1 MKNIFT
7 ISVAALLSTPFSLL
21 AQDVVKIGVPAIQT
35 GPMATYGA
43 NFNNGVTVAANQINE
58 AGGITVNGKQ
68 FKVQPVFCDTQA
80 DSAKAAAC
88 GRRLASQ
95 DRVSAMVMATSI
107 ETFPILGF
115 NSTSTSPFLVI
126 SSSAS
131 NKLAEANNPLVARY
145 WFNTYSFMPGLT
157 ERLTAA
163 FKAEGKKP
171 QKISIMQSED
181 EFGKAWTDTFVAGWK
196 KAGGEIGIVSTWTL
210 GTTDFYPQLSALLR
224 SQPDII
230 AVPAPCAN
238 IAPIIKQGRELGF
251 KGDYIIDLSCDH
263 AELAKF
269 VSPDSFKG
277 SYFLGSNWNLD
288 SAAVK
293 AFRERYAKVSKIE
306 PTVISADG
314 YGQFMWVAKSMEKAG
329 TTTDAKAIRAAL
341 NDTLNGEWNILGIS
355 NLQPSGETTAMVFPR
370 KIGSDGKIINLSK

>member
-1 MKNIFT
+1 MKHIPV
-7 ISVAALLSTPFSLL
+7 ISFIALLWAPFSLL

-43 NFNNGVTVAANQINE
+43 NFNNGVTVAVNHLNE
-58 AGGITVNGKQ
+58 AGGILVNGKRV
-68 FKVQPVFCDTQA
+68 KVEAVFCDTQA

-95 DRVSAMVMATSI
+95 NRVPAMVMATSI

-115 NSTSTSPFLVI
+115 NATSMPPFLVI

-131 NKLAEANNPLVARY
+131 NKLAEAKNPLVARY

-157 ERLTAA
+157 ERLMTA

-171 QKISIMQSED
+171 QKIAIMQSED
-181 EFGKAWTDTFVAGWK
+181 EFGKAWTDTFSAGWK
-196 KAGGEIGIVSTWTL
+196 KAGGEIGAISTWTL

-224 SQPDII
+224 SQPDIVG
-230 AVPAPCAN
+230 VPGTCST

-251 KGDYIIDLSCDH
+251 KGDYIVDLACDH

-269 VSPDSFKG
+269 ANPDSFKG

-288 SAAVK
+288 SSAIK
-293 AFRERYAKVSKIE
+293 AFRERYAKVTKID

-314 YGQFMWVAKSMEKAG
+314 YGQFMWVARSMEKAG
-329 TTTDAKAIRAAL
+329 TITDAKAIRAAL
-341 NDTLNGEWNILGIS
+341 ADTVSADWNILGIS
-355 NLQPSGETTAMVFPR
+355 NVQATGETTAMVFPR
-370 KIGSDGKIINLSK
+370 KLGSDGKIINLLK

>member
-1 MKNIFT
+1 MKKIST
-7 ISVAALLSTPFSLL
+7 ISIAALLSSPFGIF
-21 AQDVVKIGVPAIQT
+21 AQDVVKIGIPAIQS

-43 NFNNGVTVAANQINE
+43 NFNNGITVAANQLNE
-58 AGGITVNGKQ
+58 TGGITVKGKRVK
-68 FKVQPVFCDTQA
+68 FQPVFCDTQA

-95 DRVSAMVMATSI
+95 DQVAAMVIATSI

-115 NSTSTSPFLVI
+115 NANSNPPFVVI

-131 NKLAEANNPLVARY
+131 NKLTEANNPLVARY
-145 WFNTYSFMPGLT
+145 WFNTYSFMPELT
-157 ERLTAA
+157 ERFQSV
-163 FKAEGKKP
+163 FKSEGKKP

-181 EFGKAWTDTFVAGWK
+181 EFGKAWTDTFAAGWK
-196 KAGGEIGIVSTWTL
+196 KTGGEIGVVSTWTL

-230 AVPAPCAN
+230 AIPGPCAN
-238 IAPIIKQGRELGF
+238 IAPIVKQGRELGF
-251 KGDYIIDLSCDH
+251 KGDYIVDLACDH
-263 AELAKF
+263 TELGKF
-269 VSPDSFKG
+269 VNPDSFKG

-314 YGQFMWVAKSMEKAG
+314 YGQFMWIAKSMEKAG
-329 TTTDAKAIRAAL
+329 TTTDAKTIRAAL
-341 NDTLNGEWNILGIS
+341 SETLDGEWNILGITKLQS
-355 NLQPSGETTAMVFPR
+355 NGETTAIVFPR
-370 KIGSDGKIINLSK
+370 KIGNDGKIVNLTK